1 MKRFLAAVVGLAL
14 CAATSS
20 VARADQTEFV
30 VNGNSVQEYTATFYA
45 GEDARV
51 VMQSIGGTYLIVE
64 VHDAGGH
71 LIGRD
76 TDKHGPAILDWV
88 PRWTDKYTIRVIN
101 PAPLA
106 NGFVLATR

>member
-1 MKRFLAAVVGLAL
+1 MKRLLAAVVGLGL
-14 CAATSS
+14 CVATSS
-20 VARADQTEFV
+20 VARADQTECAL
-30 VNGNSVQEYTATFYA
+30 NGNTFQEYTANFYA

-51 VMQSIGGTYLIVE
+51 VMQSVGGTYMIVE
-64 VHDAGGH
+64 VYDAGGH

-76 TDKHGPAILDWV
+76 TDQHGPAILDWV